1 MQVIFMLPTFNL
13 LSIDHGGV
21 LPEGGT
27 EEHTKGEKSIYTELE
42 KNQIDLT
49 NGLLK
54 YVPHT
59 SHLCTSRS
67 HFFSRAHTL
76 RDRPDFHLQLKML
89 AYEIQSFFRCG
100 CTLGSTTAKHLSVEK
115 NDASRN
121 YQLHP
126 SRLYPQSSFLLFS
139 VR

>member
-1 MQVIFMLPTFNL
+1 MAVF
-13 LSIDHGGV
+13 S
-21 LPEGGT
+21 EGGT

-42 KNQIDLT
+42 KKPNRSNKWIVKIRST
-49 NGLLK
+49 
-54 YVPHT
+54 HT
-59 SHLCTSRS
+59 SHLCTGRS

-76 RDRPDFHLQLKML
+76 RDRPDFHLQLKMLL

-100 CTLGSTTAKHLSVEK
+100 CTLGSTTAKHLSVAK

-139 VR
+139 AVR